1 MNKRLA
7 MEERPNTLSEIID
20 NGDGELQYDKW
31 AIGLFSLKSVVARV
45 VKACVPE
52 YTLFPLEL
60 IEEECIDSFVDT
72 SGQCSPEIART
83 LMTKR
88 SLPTG
93 YKMDC
98 DLLFMIN
105 PPKHVRKSWKP
116 QLLNIE
122 IQNDSRLLDRCI
134 GRGMLYAS
142 GIYYM
147 EYETF
152 YKYPKFEKALK
163 VNSVWMCPAAPKKR
177 QGTVLQFRMSGEDL
191 PKGMI
196 RPSTD
201 AFDSLRLT
209 FVNAGGTQEPNRE
222 DICGFVWV
230 LTTTALLAGQ
240 RKSKLKETFGMKM
253 TQVVEKEIDK
263 YDWML
268 VSYGEDRFE
277 NEKKQCREEGERN
290 GIKKNSECIALKLL
304 EDNYP
309 LEKISK
315 VTGLDIPRILQ
326 LAKDNNLKKP

>member
-1 MNKRLA
+1 
-7 MEERPNTLSEIID
+7 
-20 NGDGELQYDKW
+20 
-31 AIGLFSLKSVVARV
+31 
-45 VKACVPE
+45 
-52 YTLFPLEL
+52 
-60 IEEECIDSFVDT
+60 
-72 SGQCSPEIART
+72 
-83 LMTKR
+83 MTKR
-88 SLPTG
+88 TLPNG
-93 YKMDC
+93 YMMDC

-177 QGTVLQFRMSGEDL
+177 QGTVLQFRMSGKDL

-277 NEKKQCREEGERN
+277 NEKKQCREEGRIE
-290 GIKKNSECIALKLL
+290 KSESIALNMLKS
-304 EDNYP
+304 NYP
-309 LEKISK
+309 PEEISK
-315 VTGLDIPRILQ
+315 LTKLDLARIHQ
-326 LAKDNNLKKP
+326 LAKYNNLE